1 MAVEKVTL
9 SEIES
14 LRSTM
19 PVQVQDK
26 PQKTENAKPEK
37 FYVQRMSDKKIAEFF
52 APYEYRMHER
62 SEDGSMIFVL
72 CDSFQIV
79 FDDFNVMTSPINNFY
94 IEPSEFFT
102 KFTDICEEARIT
114 PDQAIADR
122 LEDEVF
128 KGMPYYVEN
137 KKKFIDNNLKTI
149 AKNPEFGK
157 LLKASATKQK
167 HRENYTYLN
176 KTYGDSDPIKIAD
189 TLARLNPNK

>member
-1 MAVEKVTL
+1 MAVEKVSL
-9 SEIES
+9 AEIES
-14 LRSTM
+14 YRNTQ
-19 PVQVQDK
+19 PVQVQ
-26 PQKTENAKPEK
+26 PVQQKTETQKQEK
-37 FYVQRMSDKKIAEFF
+37 FYVQRISDKKIADFF

-62 SEDGSMIFVL
+62 SDDGSMIFVL
-72 CDSFQIV
+72 CDSFQVV
-79 FDDFNVMTSPINNFY
+79 FDDFSVMTSPVNNFY
-94 IEPSEFFT
+94 IAPSNFYA

-128 KGMPYYVEN
+128 KNMPYYVEN
-137 KKKFIDNNLKTI
+137 KKKYIENNLNTI

-176 KTYGDSDPIKIAD
+176 KFYGDTDPTKIAD